1 MARTD
6 PYMKVRWEAEELL
19 KELGV
24 TSLPV
29 DPFDIAERLGIALK
43 AMPANAGGASGML
56 LHANGQFGIGY
67 PTHIDSDGF
76 KLFSVGHEI
85 GHYRLPGHVDAVVDA
100 TGRHLSRA
108 GFQSDDRYEREA
120 DHFASALLMPTGPF
134 SAELRRCGD
143 GLAAIETLS
152 RRCGTS
158 LEATALR
165 YAQCARD
172 PVAIIRS
179 AGRAIDYAFM
189 SRALEDFPHLDWI
202 RKGTALASDTVT
214 FRFNA
219 NSENVRIAARD
230 KGTSALQDWL
240 GGPHRQTVVEEVIG
254 LGSYGKTLTVLTGME
269 PPDEVEDEDDDD
281 ELEEAW
287 IPRFRR

>member
-6 PYMKVRWEAEELL
+6 PYMKVRWEAGRLL
-19 KELGV
+19 NELGV

-29 DPFDIAERLGIALK
+29 DPFDIAEKLGIALK
-43 AMPANAGGASGML
+43 ALPANAGGASGML
-56 LHANGQFGIGY
+56 LYIDGQFGIGY
-67 PTHIDSDGF
+67 PTHIDSEGF
-76 KLFSVGHEI
+76 KRFSVSHEI
-85 GHYRLPGHVDAVVDA
+85 GHYRLPGHIDAVVDA

-152 RRCGTS
+152 RRCCTS
-158 LEATALR
+158 FEATAIR
-165 YAQCARD
+165 YVQCARD
-172 PVAIIRS
+172 PVAIVRS
-179 AGRAIDYAFM
+179 AGRSIDYAFM
-189 SRALEDFPHLDWI
+189 SCALEDFPNLDWI
-202 RKGTALASDTVT
+202 RKGTPLAADTVT

-219 NSENVRIAARD
+219 NTENVRIAARD

-240 GGPHRQTVVEEVIG
+240 GGPHRQTIVEEVIG
-254 LGSYGKTLTVLTGME
+254 LGSYGKTLTVLTGIV
-269 PPDEVEDEDDDD
+269 PPDEVEDDDDQ
-281 ELEEAW
+281 LEEAW
-287 IPRFRR
+287 TPRFRR

>member
-6 PYMKVRWEAEELL
+6 PYMKVRWEAEQLL

-24 TSLPV
+24 TSLAV
-29 DPFDIAERLGIALK
+29 DPFDITGKLGIALK

-76 KLFSVGHEI
+76 KRFSVGHEI

-158 LEATALR
+158 FEATAIR

-179 AGRAIDYAFM
+179 AGRTIDYAFM
-189 SRALEDFPHLDWI
+189 SRALEDFPNLDWI
-202 RKGTALASDTVT
+202 RKGTPLAVDTVT

-219 NSENVRIAARD
+219 ITENVRNAARD
-230 KGTSALQDWL
+230 KGTSVLQDWF
-240 GGPHRQTVVEEVIG
+240 GGAHRQTIVEEVIG
-254 LGSYGKTLTVLTGME
+254 LGTYGKTLTILTGME
-269 PPDEVEDEDDDD
+269 PPDEVEDQDDDD
-281 ELEEAW
+281 ELEDAW
-287 IPRFRR
+287 TPRFGR